1 MSADTNK
8 QLVLDYLVAIAE
20 GRTDDAK
27 AAFAADAIWRH
38 PPSLGSLDPAS
49 PAGRLEGRERIFDTY
64 FAVDDDLFETG
75 RRAYDFEILS
85 AIAEGDRVAVE
96 MRHRGTGPRGQ
107 PYETDYHVAFEV
119 RDGLIREVH
128 EYLDSLYVKQ
138 ELLAPFEKT

>member
-27 AAFAADAIWRH
+27 AAFAADALWKH
-38 PPSLGSLDPAS
+38 PPSLGSLGSD
-49 PAGRLEGRERIFDTY
+49 GLLEGRERIFDAY

-96 MRHRGTGPRGQ
+96 IRHRGKGAQGQ

-128 EYLDSLYVKQ
+128 EYLDSLYVKR
-138 ELLAPFEKT
+138 ELLGD

>member
-8 QLVLDYLVAIAE
+8 QLVLDYLTAIAE

-27 AAFAADAIWRH
+27 AAFAADALWRH
-38 PPSLGSLDPAS
+38 PPSLGSPGSNGLV
-49 PAGRLEGRERIFDTY
+49 EGRERIFDTY

-96 MRHRGTGPRGQ
+96 IRHRGKGAQGQ
-107 PYETDYHVAFEV
+107 PFETDYHVAFEV

-128 EYLDSLYVKQ
+128 EYLDSLYVKR
-138 ELLAPFEKT
+138 ELLRD